1 MATHFYEAIF
11 TKLNNS
17 LTTYVSDVGTNVIAS
32 IDKTAKTLL
41 IIYLTMYG
49 IAMIHGLIKEPL
61 NDFARRI
68 IRLSL
73 IFTIALNI
81 GYYNGFIA
89 EFLWKTPDVL
99 AGYIASGYSDG
110 NTNIQYLDSLFSQI
124 NDLAHT
130 FLTQATAKSTL
141 GIPDPVLFICGFGII
156 IVGAFSTGSA
166 FLFLILSKMSLA
178 ILLAI
183 GPIFI
188 LLIMFE
194 PTKRFFDVW
203 FGQCITFVL
212 LPVLISAGIKLILTI
227 LESYMTD
234 ATNSGIQPSIDL
246 AIPALVLCGIT
257 LIVMWQLPAIA
268 SALGGGVAISSLGAV
283 GWAYGKTKGAARITG
298 NVAGVAAGKTG
309 GAVKGMSVATWRKIT
324 GGDVNRIN
332 KG

>member
-1 MATHFYEAIF
+1 MATHFFEVIS
-11 TKLNNS
+11 TKLNDS
-17 LTTYVSDVGTNVIAS
+17 LTTYIIDNATNVIAS
-32 IDKTAKTLL
+32 FEKTAVTLL

-49 IAMIHGLIKEPL
+49 IGMIHGSIKEPI
-61 NDFARRI
+61 NDFLRRI
-68 IRLSL
+68 IRLSV
-73 IFTIALNI
+73 IVGIALNI
-81 GYYNGFIA
+81 GNYDGFVVG
-89 EFLWKTPDVL
+89 FLWNTPDAL
-99 AGYIASGYSDG
+99 AGYIASGYTDG
-110 NTNIQYLDSLFSQI
+110 NSNIQYLDSLFSQI

-130 FLTQATAKSTL
+130 FLIQATAKSTL

-156 IVGAFSTGSA
+156 IVGAFATGSA
-166 FLFLILSKMSLA
+166 FLFLILSKMSLS

-227 LESYMTD
+227 LQSYMTD
-234 ATNSGIQPSIDL
+234 ATNSGIEPSIDL

-257 LIVMWQLPAIA
+257 LIVMWQLPSIA

-298 NVAGVAAGKTG
+298 KVAGVAGRTTG
-309 GAVKGMSVATWRKIT
+309 RAAKGMTAAAWRKAT
-324 GGDVNRIN
+324 GSSVNRVS
-332 KG
+332 KR